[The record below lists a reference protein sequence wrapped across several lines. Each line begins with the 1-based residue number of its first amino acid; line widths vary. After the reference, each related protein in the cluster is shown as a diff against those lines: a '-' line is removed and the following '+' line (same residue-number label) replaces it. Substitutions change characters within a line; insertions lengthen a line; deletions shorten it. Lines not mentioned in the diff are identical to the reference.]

1 MKKIGIMGG
10 TFNPIHN
17 AHLMM
22 AEAAYEQYGLDEV
35 WFMPSKIP
43 PHKDSREIVSEEH
56 RSRMIQFAIDDYKHF
71 LLSDMELKREG
82 VTYTCETLQQC
93 LNEFPEDHFYFIL
106 GGDSLC
112 DFEKWCHPEK
122 IARMCTILS
131 VSRGSMGQEEL
142 AQRCKNLS
150 DQYDAEVFP
159 VRMPTIDISSEM
171 IRNRLTRGE
180 SIAGYLPETVLHY
193 IELHSLYGTCIKKD
207 TGKEKELLA
216 CLQATLRPQRYMH
229 TLGVAVTAANL
240 AACHMT
246 DQEDEK
252 RARRAGLLHDCA
264 KYLTPSE
271 GIALCQKYEIHL
283 SKVEKENPALIHGK
297 LGAYLAKKRYGVKDK
312 EVCSAIECH
321 TTGKPHMTTLE
332 KIIYVADYIE
342 PRRKMDCIP
351 YSLAQIRRECFRDL
365 DKGLMMIL
373 TNTVQYLQKS
383 NELIDEMTLQ
393 TYQYYKDRKE

>member
-131 VSRGSMGQEEL
+131 VSRGSMGQPVPYHL
-142 AQRCKNLS
+142 RRYINGWHPDRKNFGIVL
-150 DQYDAEVFP
+150 
-159 VRMPTIDISSEM
+159 
-171 IRNRLTRGE
+171 IRQILT
-180 SIAGYLPETVLHY
+180 
-193 IELHSLYGTCIKKD
+193 
-207 TGKEKELLA
+207 
-216 CLQATLRPQRYMH
+216 
-229 TLGVAVTAANL
+229 
-240 AACHMT
+240 
-246 DQEDEK
+246 
-252 RARRAGLLHDCA
+252 
-264 KYLTPSE
+264 
-271 GIALCQKYEIHL
+271 ALCKFLL
-283 SKVEKENPALIHGK
+283 SHTST
-297 LGAYLAKKRYGVKDK
+297 RY
-312 EVCSAIECH
+312 
-321 TTGKPHMTTLE
+321 
-332 KIIYVADYIE
+332 
-342 PRRKMDCIP
+342 
-351 YSLAQIRRECFRDL
+351 
-365 DKGLMMIL
+365 
-373 TNTVQYLQKS
+373 
-383 NELIDEMTLQ
+383 
-393 TYQYYKDRKE
+393 